1 MTTEVRL
8 VRQLALG
15 ATAFALV
22 ALLGC
27 ANEPRI
33 SAGAGKESEIAG
45 KGPDSATT
53 LSSYELEA
61 RRARILRYFEERR
74 TRYQVVATTRTKTGQ
89 LIDWIKPESQVRG
102 GRIATPPME
111 LASSAPKG
119 HVDNPYLET
128 ELPKALRDRAQ
139 NEARA
144 ETELQLDPSARGPK
158 GTVPIVRF
166 DAERY
171 VRTAKFL
178 PDDPTKLRPKTPVP
192 APDSNNRYYA
202 VWRYSGDVFGTLG
215 RINIWDTSGPSSGDT
230 SIAQTA
236 VHVDLFQSIEAG
248 KIEWAGDGG
257 VAKFFTFFNTNNYAT
272 GDWVGGYDTDVDGW
286 IQVSGTVSPGMSL
299 ASWNSATG
307 GNQYSLDV
315 EVRLWEGNWW
325 IRAAGEW
332 VGYYPNCKGGDAPP
346 CDQGTLFAANG
357 IRDKAT
363 QIDWYG
369 EIFDS
374 TAPAATST
382 DMGSGAFANTHWQN
396 AAYFRNMLYVWA
408 PATAWWFESG
418 SISTTDIAC
427 YTADGPFYSS
437 DPNWRNWF
445 YYGGPGKEARGCR

>member
-1 MTTEVRL
+1 MKTGKGVVERLASGGAAVVMAGLFVCASAAPVGTDTGKQTEETRKGAEKTTT
-8 VRQLALG
+8 LG
-15 ATAFALV
+15 A
-22 ALLGC
+22 
-27 ANEPRI
+27 E
-33 SAGAGKESEIAG
+33 
-45 KGPDSATT
+45 
-53 LSSYELEA
+53 ELEA
-61 RRARILRYFEERR
+61 RRTRILRYFEQRR
-74 TRYQVVATTRTKTGQ
+74 AHYQVVATTHTKSGQ
-89 LIDWIKPESQVRG
+89 VIDWIKPESQLRRG
-102 GRIATPPME
+102 AIAAPPKE
-111 LASSAPKG
+111 SLSHAPKE

-128 ELPKALRDRAQ
+128 ELPKALRARAR

-144 ETELQLDPSARGPK
+144 ATELQLDPSARGPK
-158 GTVPIVRF
+158 GTVPVVRF
-166 DAERY
+166 DIERY
-171 VRTAKFL
+171 VRTAKYL
-178 PDDPTKLRPKTPVP
+178 PDDPTRLRPKKPAP
-192 APDSNNRYYA
+192 APDSNDRYYA

-236 VHVDLFQSIEAG
+236 VHEGQFQSIEAG

-257 VAKFFTFFNTNNYAT
+257 AAKFFTFFNTNNYAT
-272 GDWVGGYDTDVDGW
+272 GDWIGGYDTDVDGW
-286 IQVSGTVSPGMSL
+286 VQVSGAVAPGMSL
-299 ASWNSATG
+299 ASWNSTTG

-346 CDQGTLFAANG
+346 CDQGTLFAESG

-374 TAPAATST
+374 TAPTPTST

-396 AAYFRNMLYVWA
+396 AAYFRNLLYVWA

-418 SISTTDIAC
+418 SIDTTDDAC